1 MEELNKFLTEEM
13 GDCYHEFK
21 DCMINEGG
29 DGFICDT
36 CGESI
41 KGTSIPLIKAQ
52 TRNDF
57 LTWEGFGLLWE
68 WASTEQWCCRF
79 LDSLEGPL
87 SHYIEPENF
96 AKAVAHYLQKK

>member
-13 GDCYHEFK
+13 GDCYHEFNSLTN
-21 DCMINEGG
+21 NEGG
-29 DGFICDT
+29 TGFICDT
-36 CGESI
+36 CEESFEGDVGEI
-41 KGTSIPLIKAQ
+41 KLQ